1 MYFAG
6 LDAHLK
12 YVSLAVLDRRGQVAR
27 ETSVSTREPEQLLA
41 ALAPYRPLDVVV
53 ETCPFWPWLYD
64 LLVPAGI
71 GFHLAHAKQLRA
83 IAAAPQK
90 SDAVDARLL
99 ARMLLAGLI
108 PEAYP
113 RPADQR
119 ELLRLLRHRT
129 TLVRYRTRLAGRIH
143 SQLHQQRL
151 SLPREKLL
159 RQATRAWLEET
170 AWPRLTVEQQ
180 AIVTTHLELID
191 GLTPLVQALERRI
204 ATAAAGHATAP
215 LLATI
220 PGIGPYRSLLLAAE
234 LSPITRFPRAEHLVS
249 YAGLAPVT
257 RSSGG
262 HTHHGSIPQGAN
274 RWVRG
279 ALVSAIPTHVR
290 WAPTS
295 PVTMAYAQLKA
306 RLGWRVARV
315 AAARKLARVVYVM
328 LTRRTPWCG
337 APVAGDVRDEVQNSH
352 VAATTSFC

>member
-12 YVSLAVLDRRGQVAR
+12 YVSIAVLDRMGQVAL
-27 ETSVSTREPEQLLA
+27 ETAVSTREPELLLA
-41 ALAPYRPLDVVV
+41 ALAPYRPLEVVV
-53 ETCPFWPWLYD
+53 ETCPFWPWVYD

-90 SDAVDARLL
+90 NDAVDARLL
-99 ARMLLAGLI
+99 ARMLLSGLI

-113 RPADQR
+113 RSADQR
-119 ELLRLLRHRT
+119 DLLRLLRHRT

-151 SLPREKLL
+151 SLPREQLL
-159 RQATRAWLEET
+159 RRATRGWLQET
-170 AWPRLTVEQQ
+170 AWPRLTVEQR

-191 GLTPLVQALERRI
+191 RLTPLVAALERRI
-204 ATAAAGHATAP
+204 ATAAAGHTTAP

-234 LSPITRFPRAEHLVS
+234 LEPITRFRRAEYLVS

-262 HTHHGSIPQGAN
+262 HTHHAGIPKGAN

-279 ALVSAIPTHVR
+279 ALVSAIPTHAR
-290 WAPTS
+290 CAPDS
-295 PVTMAYAQLKA
+295 AVSCAYATLTA

-328 LTRRTPWCG
+328 LMRRMPWHD
-337 APVAGDVRDEVQNSH
+337 APTADDVRDEVLR
-352 VAATTSFC
+352 

>member
-1 MYFAG
+1 M
-6 LDAHLK
+6 
-12 YVSLAVLDRRGQVAR
+12 
-27 ETSVSTREPEQLLA
+27 
-41 ALAPYRPLDVVV
+41 
-53 ETCPFWPWLYD
+53 
-64 LLVPAGI
+64 
-71 GFHLAHAKQLRA
+71 
-83 IAAAPQK
+83 
-90 SDAVDARLL
+90 
-99 ARMLLAGLI
+99 
-108 PEAYP
+108 
-113 RPADQR
+113 
-119 ELLRLLRHRT
+119 
-129 TLVRYRTRLAGRIH
+129 
-143 SQLHQQRL
+143 
-151 SLPREKLL
+151 
-159 RQATRAWLEET
+159 
-170 AWPRLTVEQQ
+170 
-180 AIVTTHLELID
+180 
-191 GLTPLVQALERRI
+191 
-204 ATAAAGHATAP
+204 
-215 LLATI
+215 
-220 PGIGPYRSLLLAAE
+220 
-234 LSPITRFPRAEHLVS
+234 S

>member
-6 LDAHLK
+6 IDAHLR
-12 YVSLAVLDRRGQVAR
+12 YVAVAVLDRLGGLVL
-27 ETSVSTREPEQLLA
+27 ETTVPTRDPDRLLA
-41 ALAPYRPLDVVV
+41 ELAAFRPLEVVV

-64 LLVPAGI
+64 LLMPAGI

-90 SDAVDARLL
+90 NDAVDARLL
-99 ARMLLAGLI
+99 ARMLLSGLI

-151 SLPREKLL
+151 ALPREQLL
-159 RQATRAWLEET
+159 RRATREWLAT
-170 AWPRLTVEQQ
+170 VAGPRLTDEQR

-191 GLTPLVQALERRI
+191 RLTPLIRALERRI
-204 ATAAAGHATAP
+204 QTAAAGHPAAA

-234 LSPITRFPRAEHLVS
+234 LLPITRFPRVEHVAS

-262 HTHHGSIPQGAN
+262 HTHHGSIPKGAN

-279 ALVSAIPTHVR
+279 ALVSAIPSHVR
-290 WAPTS
+290 AAPHS
-295 PVTMAYAQLKA
+295 PVTRAYEQLSA

-315 AAARKLARVVYVM
+315 AAARKLLRIVYIM
-328 LTRRTPWCG
+328 LRRG
-337 APVAGDVRDEVQNSH
+337 APWRSAQPEGGDVRDEVH
-352 VAATTSFC
+352 A